1 MPNIETIRQS
11 LSSGSADMKLRARW
25 ELAMR
30 DPAYFL
36 QWFVYTL
43 DTHDKEHPI
52 KPFPWHKTHLRL
64 LVELWKDNYRLSIV
78 KCRQVVATWLF
89 SALCLWESLHPGKLI
104 MLQSKKE
111 EDAIGSETLGDGP
124 LGRAKFIFSHIP
136 GRHLL
141 CPIPKGSNEIG
152 SIGTHGRLEFV
163 ELNSGLWAIAQG
175 GDIIRQRTASTIFSD
190 EAAFQPEAEDAYVAA
205 MPCIRDGGRY
215 ISLSTASL
223 ADGGHTRRLHL
234 DELDEVR

>member
-1 MPNIETIRQS
+1 MANLQTIRQS
-11 LSSGSADMKLRARW
+11 LSNRSAEMKLRARW

-30 DPAYFL
+30 SPEYFL
-36 QWFVYTL
+36 QWFVWTL

-52 KPFPWHKTHLRL
+52 KPFPWHKQHLRL

-104 MLQSKKE
+104 MLQSQTE
-111 EDAIGSETLGDGP
+111 RDAVGSEITGDGP

-136 GRHLL
+136 GRQIL
-141 CPIPKGSNEIG
+141 CPIPKGSNDIG
-152 SIGTHGRLEFV
+152 SIGTYGHLEFAD
-163 ELNSGLWAIAQG
+163 LNSGLWAIAQG
-175 GDIIRQRTASTIFSD
+175 GNIIRQRTASTIFSD
-190 EAAFQPEAEDAYVAA
+190 ESAFQPEAADSYVAA

-215 ISLSTASL
+215 ISLTTADLS
-223 ADGGHTRRLHL
+223 DGGHCRRLHFDQL
-234 DELDEVR
+234 EEQF